1 MTEAADMPRAVR
13 TSAAPAAQKSEGPG
27 AAPGRSRTRAG
38 GTRLGLLVPAG
49 LAVALVALPLL
60 ALLLRADWAHVL
72 DHLAD
77 PAVLPAIRLS
87 LLTTTTTVV
96 MAVLLGTPLAWL
108 LARAHGRAAAW
119 FRALLTV
126 PLVLPPVVGGVALL
140 MAWGRRGVVGGPLY
154 EAFGVR
160 VPFTPVAVV
169 LAELFVAMPFYVIAV
184 EGAMRSVD
192 PRFEH
197 VAATLGAS
205 PWRSFSRV
213 ALPLAVP
220 GMAAGAALAWARALG
235 EFGATITFAGNF
247 AGRTQTAPL
256 AVYVAL
262 ERDPQAA
269 VSLSLAMLVVSI
281 VVLALL
287 RGRWVR

>member
-1 MTEAADMPRAVR
+1 
-13 TSAAPAAQKSEGPG
+13 
-27 AAPGRSRTRAG
+27 
-38 GTRLGLLVPAG
+38 
-49 LAVALVALPLL
+49 
-60 ALLLRADWAHVL
+60 
-72 DHLAD
+72 
-77 PAVLPAIRLS
+77 
-87 LLTTTTTVV
+87 
-96 MAVLLGTPLAWL
+96 
-108 LARAHGRAAAW
+108 
-119 FRALLTV
+119 
-126 PLVLPPVVGGVALL
+126 
-140 MAWGRRGVVGGPLY
+140 
-154 EAFGVR
+154 
-160 VPFTPVAVV
+160 
-169 LAELFVAMPFYVIAV
+169 MPFYVIAV

-192 PRFEH
+192 PRFEQ

-262 ERDPQAA
+262 EQNPQAA
-269 VSLSLAMLVVSI
+269 VSLSLAMLVVSV

>member
-1 MTEAADMPRAVR
+1 MTGATEPLAA
-13 TSAAPAAQKSEGPG
+13 G
-27 AAPGRSRTRAG
+27 RTRTG
-38 GTRLGLLVPAG
+38 SSTRLGLLVPAG

-77 PAVLPAIRLS
+77 PSVLPAIRLS

-96 MAVLLGTPLAWL
+96 LAVLLGTPLAWL
-108 LARAHGRAAAW
+108 LARAHGRAASW
-119 FRALLTV
+119 FRAILTV

-140 MAWGRRGVVGGPLY
+140 MAWGRRGVVGAPLH
-154 EAFGVR
+154 EAFGIR

-184 EGAMRSVD
+184 EGAMRSIN
-192 PRFEH
+192 PRFEQ

-262 ERDPQAA
+262 EQDPQAA
-269 VSLSLAMLVVSI
+269 VSLSLAMLVVSV